1 MTDRDHSDVLVV
13 GGGVVG
19 LACAHYLAQAGRT
32 VRLIEQESVGAGASH
47 GNCGLVFVSDL
58 VPLCIPGAV
67 RQEIFSMLRRRS
79 PLYIKPTLN
88 PARLSWLLR
97 FAGMCRAEHLP
108 RTMRA
113 RSDLLRSSGLLF
125 AELVQGAAI
134 EAEYERRGVL
144 LVYRTEAAM
153 QGYAWVNAR
162 LEPYGLAAEALV
174 GEALQAHEPA
184 LRGDLYGAWYHRA
197 DSHLRPD
204 RLLASWKR
212 TLRMAGVVIEE
223 ACGLKEFHRSGDRIE
238 RAVTGSGPLSA
249 DHYVLAAGAWSAGIA
264 KQLGLKLPI
273 QPGKGYSITME
284 RPAVCP
290 RTPCYLYER
299 RVVATP
305 WPSGYRLGGTMEF
318 SGFSRTLNPERIQA
332 LKQAAGEYL
341 RDPVGQPVVEEW
353 TGLRP
358 MTYDDLPVIGRVPR
372 LRNLILATGH
382 GMLGI
387 TTAPA
392 TGRLVAEI
400 VCGAPPHIDPEPFSP
415 GRFQ

>member
-1 MTDRDHSDVLVV
+1 
-13 GGGVVG
+13 
-19 LACAHYLAQAGRT
+19 
-32 VRLIEQESVGAGASH
+32 
-47 GNCGLVFVSDL
+47 
-58 VPLCIPGAV
+58 
-67 RQEIFSMLRRRS
+67 MLRRRS
-79 PLYIKPTLN
+79 PLYIKPTLD

-97 FAGMCRAEHLP
+97 FAVMCRAEHLP

-125 AELVQGAAI
+125 AELVQGAAV

-174 GEALQAHEPA
+174 GGALQVHEPA

-212 TLRMAGVVIEE
+212 TLRKAGVVIEE
-223 ACGLKEFHRSGDRIE
+223 ACGLKEFHLSGDRIE

-318 SGFSRTLNPERIQA
+318 SGFSRTLNPERTHA

-341 RDPVGQPVVEEW
+341 REPVGQPVVEEW

-358 MTYDDLPVIGRVPR
+358 MTYDDLPVIGRAPR
-372 LRNLILATGH
+372 FRNLILATGH

-392 TGRLVAEI
+392 TGQLVAEI
-400 VCGAPPHIDPEPFSP
+400 LCGAPPHIDPEPFSP